1 MQKCFTTIVLQ
12 RDKTILVKQPMTLV
26 MTYDRETI
34 VVNDGDDVV
43 EGEAG
48 RQMAHVFPVLKHTTH
63 CSIAVHPLRH
73 QITAESSAVSRL
85 HLDNEH

>member
-48 RQMAHVFPVLKHTTH
+48 RQMAHVFPVLKQHTTH
-63 CSIAVHPLRH
+63 CSHSCTPTETSDHSRKLSCQSIA
-73 QITAESSAVSRL
+73 SRQ
-85 HLDNEH
+85 